1 MKNEEVLVEN
11 AGIGAEGALEE
22 FASSVCSDG
31 LREAEALVRV
41 ALNFSKALRPF
52 LFLDIKL
59 RGLPGLP
66 LIYY

>member
-1 MKNEEVLVEN
+1 MYEEVLVEN
-11 AGIGAEGALEE
+11 AGIGLEE

-31 LREAEALVRV
+31 LREAE
-41 ALNFSKALRPF
+41 ALRPF

>member
-1 MKNEEVLVEN
+1 MYEEILVEN

-22 FASSVCSDG
+22 FASNVCSDG
-31 LREAEALVRV
+31 LREAE
-41 ALNFSKALRPF
+41 ALRPF

>member
-1 MKNEEVLVEN
+1 MYEEILVEN

-31 LREAEALVRV
+31 LREAEAL
-41 ALNFSKALRPF
+41 RPF